1 MRALLAIAL
10 AACGSSAPS
19 PEPALAGYAT
29 RPAPTTPAPR
39 ISYRDARFDA
49 PALPAIARDGAVAV
63 VAMIDHDSGRGF
75 PNLRIEVRDRKD
87 RVVENIGVMTA
98 NEFETLVPD
107 GTTATPEL
115 ERRIAA
121 GNSRLAAL
129 HAEHDLVTMQALA
142 LKVDPLG
149 PSQPARGD
157 GLVVTFDADHTLRVR
172 ASDRVV
178 ATANGTSWLV
188 PSGKRC
194 AQCEPCENPPYLAA
208 VYKATGI
215 TAIVVRI
222 AYRGTDTCW
231 EPADQ
236 LHLIGW

>member
-19 PEPALAGYAT
+19 PEPVLAGQST
-29 RPAPTTPAPR
+29 RRAPTTPAPR

-49 PALPAIARDGAVAV
+49 PALPAIARDGEVAV
-63 VAMIDHDSGRGF
+63 VAMMDNDGGRGF
-75 PNLRIEVRDRKD
+75 PNLRVEVRDRRD
-87 RVVENIGVMTA
+87 RTVEQIDVMTA

-115 ERRIAA
+115 EARIAA
-121 GNSRLAAL
+121 GNRRLAEL
-129 HAEHDLVTMQALA
+129 HAEHDLVTMQPLA
-142 LKVDPLG
+142 LTPDPLG

-157 GLVVTFDADHTLRVR
+157 GLVVTFDFDHALRVR
-172 ASDRVV
+172 AGEKLV
-178 ATANGTSWLV
+178 ATADGARWLV

-208 VYKATGI
+208 VYKAPSI
-215 TAIVVRI
+215 TAVVVRI